1 MLKYRII
8 RRVVVQNGLDSE
20 EAHNALNQL
29 NSQGDETLE
38 LEEYKDKK
46 DDLGRIPKGLGRDP
60 DLYE

>member
-8 RRVVVQNGLDSE
+8 RRVVIQDGLESE
-20 EAHNALNQL
+20 EAHNALTQL
-29 NSQGDETLE
+29 NSQENDVLE

-46 DDLGRIPKGLGRDP
+46 DDLGRKPKGLGRDP

>member
-8 RRVVVQNGLDSE
+8 RRVVIQDGLDSE

-29 NSQGDETLE
+29 NSNSDEILDLE
-38 LEEYKDKK
+38 KYKDKK
-46 DDLGRIPKGLGRDP
+46 DDLGREPKGLGRDP